1 MATIRIIKGRV
12 YYDFYFKGVRCTENA
27 DFEATKDN
35 LKKAKKYAQPDSG
48 GDCKTA
54 SFSMKDIFPMGPK
67 SSSLHPSGKTNP
79 STGTSPTG
87 WPGRS

>member
-35 LKKAKKYAQPDSG
+35 LKKAKKYARLIQ
-48 GDCKTA
+48 A
-54 SFSMKDIFPMGPK
+54 EI
-67 SSSLHPSGKTNP
+67 
-79 STGTSPTG
+79 
-87 WPGRS
+87 